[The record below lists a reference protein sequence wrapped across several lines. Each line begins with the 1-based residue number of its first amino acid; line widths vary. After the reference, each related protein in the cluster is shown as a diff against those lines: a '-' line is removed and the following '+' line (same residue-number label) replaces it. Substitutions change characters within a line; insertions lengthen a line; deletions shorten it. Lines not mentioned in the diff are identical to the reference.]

1 MVSFTSLWLPTLVA
15 AVIVFVV
22 SSVIHTVLTYHR
34 SDFRRL
40 PREDAV
46 MDALRGFDLKPGD
59 YVFPFMTAEGM
70 KSDEFKAQVE
80 KGPVA
85 FMTVIPSGMPSMG
98 KSLIQ
103 WFVYCLAVGYFAG
116 YVAAVT
122 LPEGAHYLVV
132 FRVVG
137 TTAFAGYSLGLAQA
151 SIWYQKSWSATA
163 KSMADG
169 LVFALLTAGAFGWLW
184 PRP

>member
-1 MVSFTSLWLPTLVA
+1 MVSLTALLLPTLVA

-34 SDFRRL
+34 DDFRGL
-40 PREDAV
+40 PSEDAV

-59 YVFPFMTAEGM
+59 YVLPYMTAQNM
-70 KSDEFKAQVE
+70 KSEEFKSKVE

-85 FMTVIPSGMPSMG
+85 IVTVVPSGMPSMG

-103 WFVYCLAVGYFAG
+103 WFVYCLVVGFFSG
-116 YVAAVT
+116 YVGAVT
-122 LPEGAHYLVV
+122 LPEGAHYLTV

-137 TTAFAGYSLGLAQA
+137 TCAFAGYALALAQA
-151 SIWYQKSWSATA
+151 SIWYHKSWSATA
-163 KSMADG
+163 RSMADG
-169 LVFALLTAGAFGWLW
+169 LVYALLTAGAFGWLW
-184 PRP
+184 PRG